1 VKKNALENSALHYLM
16 LFFHQVTGWSWRPM
30 VGVALFLLLTTAAVW
45 QAFWSDWFLTA
56 GFILFLAGIMLAD
69 GLILYLLP
77 HWRLSFG
84 PWAPQFLALAL
95 PRTAIALLLALLSP
109 WLGVAGTVALFTGL
123 QTAGLLALVWGATVE
138 PFRLGLTRLAV
149 TTAHWPESATPL
161 RLLHISDLHI
171 ERLTRRE
178 ADLLGLIG
186 RLQPDIIV
194 ITGDYLNLSYTRDPA
209 AKAQLRLLLKQ
220 IEAPLGVYASLGSPT
235 VDLREQM
242 PELLRDLP
250 LRLLRD
256 EWTRVDLGPERPFL
270 IFGLDCDHDLAD
282 DAARLQRLISSAPA
296 DAFRLLLFH
305 APDLMP
311 EATILGIDLYL
322 AGHTHG
328 GQIRLPWYGAIF
340 TSSQL
345 GKRHEM
351 GHYRQGSTEL
361 YVSRGVGL
369 EGMSAPRIRFLSPP
383 EVTLVEIRGSGQ
395 LSGSRRV

>member
-1 VKKNALENSALHYLM
+1 
-16 LFFHQVTGWSWRPM
+16 
-30 VGVALFLLLTTAAVW
+30 
-45 QAFWSDWFLTA
+45 
-56 GFILFLAGIMLAD
+56 
-69 GLILYLLP
+69 
-77 HWRLSFG
+77 
-84 PWAPQFLALAL
+84 
-95 PRTAIALLLALLSP
+95 
-109 WLGVAGTVALFTGL
+109 
-123 QTAGLLALVWGATVE
+123 
-138 PFRLGLTRLAV
+138 
-149 TTAHWPESATPL
+149 
-161 RLLHISDLHI
+161 
-171 ERLTRRE
+171 
-178 ADLLGLIG
+178 LGLIG

-256 EWTRVDLGPERPFL
+256 EWTCVDLGPERPFL

-282 DAARLQRLISSAPA
+282 DAARLQRLVSSAPA

>member
-1 VKKNALENSALHYLM
+1 V
-16 LFFHQVTGWSWRPM
+16 
-30 VGVALFLLLTTAAVW
+30 
-45 QAFWSDWFLTA
+45 
-56 GFILFLAGIMLAD
+56 
-69 GLILYLLP
+69 
-77 HWRLSFG
+77 
-84 PWAPQFLALAL
+84 
-95 PRTAIALLLALLSP
+95 
-109 WLGVAGTVALFTGL
+109 
-123 QTAGLLALVWGATVE
+123 
-138 PFRLGLTRLAV
+138 
-149 TTAHWPESATPL
+149 
-161 RLLHISDLHI
+161 

-186 RLQPDIIV
+186 RLQPDMIV
-194 ITGDYLNLSYTRDPA
+194 FTGDYLNLSYTRDPA

-256 EWTRVDLGPERPFL
+256 EWTRVDLGPERPLF

-282 DAARLQRLISSAPA
+282 DAARLQQLVSSAPA
-296 DAFRLLLFH
+296 GAFRLLLFH

-311 EATILGIDLYL
+311 EAAALGIDLYL

-351 GHYRQGSTEL
+351 GHYRQGTTEL

-383 EVTLVEIRGSGQ
+383 EVTLVEIRGNGQ
-395 LSGSRRV
+395 LSGGSRV